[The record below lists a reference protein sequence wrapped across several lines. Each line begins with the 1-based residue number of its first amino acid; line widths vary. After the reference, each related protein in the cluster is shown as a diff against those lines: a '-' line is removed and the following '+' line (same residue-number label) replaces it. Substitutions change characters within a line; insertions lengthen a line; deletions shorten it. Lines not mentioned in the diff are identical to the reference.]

1 MKKLIIFLSIMV
13 SLVFIG
19 LTKVNAQITL
29 KTVTITGNA
38 TATVVNEKVTNSFN
52 QLFKDATAP
61 QWLEVNKRFVVNFIL
76 NDQKNRAVFTKNG
89 DLVYHLTYGTAENV
103 PDNFTNRVK
112 RQFPDYM
119 ITSAVKVATDE
130 VKLWILNL
138 ENSKKIIV
146 IRVTDDDINVI
157 DKFPKS

>member
-1 MKKLIIFLSIMV
+1 MA

-19 LTKVNAQITL
+19 MTKVNAQITL

-52 QLFKDATAP
+52 QLFKDAAAP

-76 NDQKNRAVFTKNG
+76 NDQKNKAVFTKNG
-89 DLVYHLTYGTAENV
+89 DLVYHLAYGTAQNV
-103 PDNFTNRVK
+103 PDNFANRVK
-112 RQFPDYM
+112 REFPDYM

-138 ENSKKIIV
+138 ESSTKIMV